1 MGSELDKP
9 IVHGGTIVRDE
20 SASIVMIAGANC
32 DRNDARQLSNERS
45 DLTRLLQPGLGV
57 EHVEQITGN
66 TNEVVT
72 GRLFDQPTKT
82 SEGGNEDRR

>member
-1 MGSELDKP
+1 M
-9 IVHGGTIVRDE
+9 RNE
-20 SASIVMIAGANC
+20 SASIVVIARTNRDGN
-32 DRNDARQLSNERS
+32 NIVKLSNERS